1 MHTHTALTKMHYRS
15 TDTERPHMAGILC
28 PRFAF
33 FHSASW
39 RNLRVAAP
47 SSVTFLHL
55 HTNSRLILPIWPP
68 LAFRGQIKGS
78 RGTCSTGGGDKG
90 ESADEG
96 PAEARCGAF
105 IPLIFKQLR
114 GRSCV
119 TQNSLQRR
127 AERNLQKVTRPF
139 ASGPQQSGENG
150 ENLRMEHQKRM
161 M

>member
-1 MHTHTALTKMHYRS
+1 
-15 TDTERPHMAGILC
+15 MAGILC

-78 RGTCSTGGGDKG
+78 RGTCSTGGGGIK
-90 ESADEG
+90 ESQG
-96 PAEARCGAF
+96 
-105 IPLIFKQLR
+105 
-114 GRSCV
+114 
-119 TQNSLQRR
+119 QRR
-127 AERNLQKVTRPF
+127 GTGGGSMWGFYTFDLQTTAGALMCHTKLTS
-139 ASGPQQSGENG
+139 ASGLCQAEPAKGHSSVCI
-150 ENLRMEHQKRM
+150 RTSAKRGKWGKFEDGAPETNDVRGGV
-161 M
+161 